1 MKRQEI
7 IAFYV
12 DNDYDFVLTQ
22 NETRMPAF
30 RLQILLAKAGVLKIQ
45 DKINYGTKA
54 QKLGGLA
61 EQRFHELVPK
71 AIDANKLFKKNYPG
85 YDFVVG
91 NLTIDVKFSSIYSR
105 KNTEYEYWG
114 VKTSGCQDCLVV
126 FLERNAGDEMNDPY
140 ILFIPM
146 SFIDEGQRNIHISRN
161 GVWLKEFAVYPDE
174 LARIID
180 DYAELKG
187 SGDIA

>member
-7 IAFYV
+7 IDFYV
-12 DNDYDFVLTQ
+12 EHGCDFPLTQ
-22 NETRMPAF
+22 NETKMPAF

-71 AIDANKLFKKNYPG
+71 ALDTNKLFKKNYPG

-91 NLTIDVKFSSIYSR
+91 NLMIDVKFSSIHSR
-105 KNTEYEYWG
+105 NAVEYWG
-114 VKTSGCQDCLVV
+114 IKTSGCQDCLAV
-126 FLERNAGDEMNDPY
+126 FLERNAGDGMKDPY

-146 SFIDEGQRNIHISRN
+146 SFIDEGQTQIHISKN
-161 GVWLKEFAVYPDE
+161 GVWFKEFAVDPDE
-174 LARIID
+174 LAMIID